1 MINHPSIVLYVAH
14 SVVQRLSPFVRQVDF
29 ALDWLFLESGRAVYR
44 QEDDSDSTYIVLSG
58 RLRSVITH
66 KNGKKE
72 LVAEYGKGDL
82 IGVVEMVTHT
92 KRSTTVIAVRDSE
105 LAKLPEGLFNAIKL
119 KYPIVVTRLINL
131 LGHRILGNI
140 DLG

>member
-1 MINHPSIVLYVAH
+1 MKEKPGIILYIADM
-14 SVVQRLSPFVRQVDF
+14 VVKRLSPFVRQVDF

-44 QEDDSDSTYIVLSG
+44 QDDESDSTFIVLSG

-82 IGVVEMVTHT
+82 IG
-92 KRSTTVIAVRDSE
+92 
-105 LAKLPEGLFNAIKL
+105 
-119 KYPIVVTRLINL
+119 IVSKI
-131 LGHRILGNI
+131 I
-140 DLG
+140 DLFLYKS